1 MDLMN
6 LFKQQL
12 NGDVLKQMTQQSGLN
27 DETKTTEAAQNIFT
41 TLLGSISKNASTEQG
56 AKDLDQALEK
66 DHDGSMMDNIMSLF
80 GGGDTNTTNTKATNG
95 SGILKHVFGGKE
107 ETVVKGLSQVNNMNP
122 DATQSMMK
130 TIAPMV
136 MAMLGQAKV
145 QQGVNAANIG
155 QFLNQQKEQ
164 APKNTQLSGIM
175 SMLDKDGDGDVMDD
189 IQGMLGGFFGKK

>member
-27 DETKTTEAAQNIFT
+27 DETKTTEAAENIFT
-41 TLLGSISKNASTEQG
+41 TLLGTISKNASTEQG
-56 AKDLDQALEK
+56 ANDLDKALEK
-66 DHDGSMMDNIMSLF
+66 DHNGSMMDNIMSLF
-80 GGGDTNTTNTKATNG
+80 GGDNTTKTSATNG

-107 ETVVKGLSQVNNMNP
+107 ETVVNGLSQVNNMNP

-145 QQGVNAANIG
+145 QQGVNASNISE
-155 QFLNQQKEQ
+155 FLNQQKEQ
-164 APKNTQLSGIM
+164 TPQKTQLNSIM
-175 SMLDKDGDGDVMDD
+175 SMLDKDGDGDVMDE